1 MRQLKTAFLFPGQGA
16 QVVGMGAEIAQSFPV
31 AAEIFQKAND
41 IVGFD
46 LSGICFEGPTER
58 LNSTTISQ
66 PAIFVTSAAILEVL
80 RTRPATSTIRAD
92 VTAGLSLGEYTALY
106 AAGLISFE
114 DALVLVQKRG
124 QAMQAAA
131 DDTKGTM
138 VSIIGLDEEKVGR
151 LCTEAAEGELLTPV
165 NFNCPGQIVVSGS
178 KSACER
184 AEQLAEKYGA
194 IKAVR
199 LEVAGAFHTE
209 MMSSAAGVLK
219 EALSNCEI
227 SEPSEIKTIANINAE
242 YYESSPKIAEGLIK
256 QLTCPILWQKCMER
270 LLADGVEKFYEIGP
284 GRVLTALCRRINR
297 KIKVVNVSS
306 LDSINELL
314 EQISRENP
322 G

>member
-16 QVVGMGAEIAQSFPV
+16 QVVGMGAKIAQSFPV
-31 AAEIFQKAND
+31 AAEFYEKAND

-46 LSGICFEGPTER
+46 LSGLCFEGPAEQ

-80 RTRPATSTIRAD
+80 RTNPATSRISPD

-114 DALVLVQKRG
+114 DGLILVHKRG

-131 DDTKGTM
+131 DATEGAM
-138 VSIIGLDEEKVGR
+138 VGIIGLDEEKVR
-151 LCTEAAEGELLTPV
+151 QLCGEAAEGDLIVPV
-165 NFNCPGQIVVSGS
+165 NFNCPGQVVVSGS
-178 KSACER
+178 AKACER
-184 AEQLAEKYGA
+184 AEQLAQKYGA

-199 LEVAGAFHTE
+199 LDVAGAFHTE
-209 MMSSAAGVLK
+209 MMSSAAQRLG

-242 YYESSPKIAEGLIK
+242 YYQTSKKISDGLIN
-256 QLTCPILWQKCMER
+256 QLTCPLLWQKCIER
-270 LLADGVEKFYEIGP
+270 LIDDGLEKFYEIGP
-284 GRVLTALCRRINR
+284 GRVLTGLMRRINR
-297 KIKVVNVSS
+297 KIRVVNIST
-306 LDSINELL
+306 LKAIEEL
-314 EQISRENP
+314 
-322 G
+322 

>member
-1 MRQLKTAFLFPGQGA
+1 VGQLKTAFLFPGQGA

-31 AAEIFQKAND
+31 AAEIYEKAND

-46 LSGICFEGPTER
+46 LSGLCFEGPAEQ

-66 PAIFVTSAAILEVL
+66 PAIFLTSAAILEVL
-80 RTRPATSTIRAD
+80 RTNPATSSISAD

-106 AAGLISFE
+106 AAGLISFA
-114 DALVLVQKRG
+114 DGLMLVHKRG

-131 DDTKGTM
+131 DATEGAM
-138 VSIIGLDEEKVGR
+138 VGIIGLEEGKVR
-151 LCTEAAEGELLTPV
+151 QLCNEASEGDLIVPV

-178 KSACER
+178 AKACER
-184 AEQLAEKYGA
+184 AEQLAQKYGA

-209 MMSSAAGVLK
+209 MMSSAAQRLG

-227 SEPSEIKTIANINAE
+227 SEPSEIKTIANIHAE
-242 YYESSPKIAEGLIK
+242 YYQTSQKISDGLIN

-270 LLADGVEKFYEIGP
+270 LIDDGLEKFYEIGP
-284 GRVLTALCRRINR
+284 GRVLTGLMRRINR
-297 KIKVVNVSS
+297 KIKVVN
-306 LDSINELL
+306 
-314 EQISRENP
+314 ISTLQAIEKLQ
-322 G
+322 

>member
-1 MRQLKTAFLFPGQGA
+1 MKTAFLFPGQGA
-16 QVVGMGAEIAQSFPV
+16 QVVGMGAEIVQSFPA
-31 AAEIFQKAND
+31 AAEIFNKAND

-46 LSGICFEGPTER
+46 LSGICFQGPAER

-66 PAIFVTSAAILEVL
+66 PAIFATSAAILEVL
-80 RTRPATSTIRAD
+80 KTNPATSDLSAD
-92 VTAGLSLGEYTALY
+92 ITAGLSLGEYTALY

-114 DALVLVQKRG
+114 EGLILVQKRG

-131 DDTKGTM
+131 DATEGAM
-138 VSIIGLDEEKVGR
+138 VSIIGLDEEKVR
-151 LCTEAAEGELLTPV
+151 QLCSEAAEGELLAPV

-178 KSACER
+178 ISACER
-184 AEQLAEKYGA
+184 AEQLAEKYHA
-194 IKAVR
+194 IKAVC

-209 MMSSAAGVLK
+209 MMASAAKKLK

-242 YYESSPKIAEGLIK
+242 YYESSQKIAEGLIK

-270 LLADGVEKFYEIGP
+270 LLTDGVQKFYEIGP
-284 GRVLTALCRRINR
+284 GRVLTGLMRRINR
-297 KIKVVNVSS
+297 KIKVVNISS

>member
-1 MRQLKTAFLFPGQGA
+1 MKTAFLFPGQGA
-16 QVVGMGAEIAQSFPV
+16 QVAGMGAEIAQSFPV

-46 LSGICFEGPTER
+46 LSGICFEDPTER

-80 RTRPATSTIRAD
+80 RTEPATSSLSPD

-114 DALVLVQKRG
+114 DALILVQKRG

-131 DDTKGTM
+131 DATKGAM
-138 VSIIGLDEEKVGR
+138 VSIIGLDEETVR
-151 LCTEAAEGELLTPV
+151 QLCTEAAQGELIVPV

-209 MMSSAAGVLK
+209 MMSDAAEALK

-227 SEPSEIKTIANINAE
+227 SEPSEIKTIANINAD
-242 YYESSPKIAEGLIK
+242 YYQSSEKIAEGLIK

-270 LLADGVEKFYEIGP
+270 LLADGVEKFFEIGP

-297 KIKVVNVSS
+297 KIKVVNVST
-306 LDSINELL
+306 LDAIKSIM
-314 EQISRENP
+314 
-322 G
+322 